1 MFKLIKFLFLV
12 VLQYSTV
19 MLYCPQGEIVSIA
32 LFQNPA
38 LKWDYEQ
45 MKDNIIGNTL
55 YWWAKKCII
64 IEIIKNTND
73 FDDVAFHLLVS
84 I

>member
-19 MLYCPQGEIVSIA
+19 MLYCPQGEVVSIA

-38 LKWDYEQ
+38 LKWDCEQ
-45 MKDNIIGNTL
+45 KKGNDIGHTF
-55 YWWAKKCII
+55 Y
-64 IEIIKNTND
+64 
-73 FDDVAFHLLVS
+73 
-84 I
+84 